1 PAQAISRVASL
12 TGRAMQGAATRR
24 CAPRRPRPGD
34 GEVSCSPRGLR
45 QLGELG
51 RGAFGVVTKVEHAR
65 TGNTYALKA
74 IARSRIQEHS
84 VHLCVEREVDCHS
97 RMDHP
102 NIVKLF
108 QHFEDSDSIY
118 LLLEFATGGQL
129 YAHMRQRGVLPDLEA
144 AGYFSD
150 VVHALI
156 YVHGHGIAHRDTPRL
171 A

>member
-1 PAQAISRVASL
+1 SL
-12 TGRAMQGAATRR
+12 GFAFWGPFAGPSPQRLDPPLGPGERAARL
-24 CAPRRPRPGD
+24 
-34 GEVSCSPRGLR
+34 VSP
-45 QLGELG
+45 
-51 RGAFGVVTKVEHAR
+51 R

-156 YVHGHGIAHRDTPRL
+156 YDMLDLSRHGR
-171 A
+171 